1 VLARLLLLRR
11 RNHARRDERQRKKER
26 KMESHSGGSG
36 RSPMTSSYLSIHP
49 SSPALQC
56 TALHCWR
63 VQWPGAHA
71 RHRERRLPRGAVP
84 THNPPHPCV
93 RVCSCAA
100 HACLFVSR
108 ALRTAPH
115 LVVCCTARPL
125 IRRSWIRS
133 SNNSSAGLKKISRG
147 RSQQANIIIIYR
159 LIIVRW
165 ITSQFLDNS
174 SQ

>member
-84 THNPPHPCV
+84 THTHPTH
-93 RVCSCAA
+93 VCASAPA
-100 HACLFVSR
+100 RRTLACLFPGHC
-108 ALRTAPH
+108 APPRILLYAVRH
-115 LVVCCTARPL
+115 GRLL
-125 IRRSWIRS
+125 GGLG
-133 SNNSSAGLKKISRG
+133 SAPV
-147 RSQQANIIIIYR
+147 IIPAPA
-159 LIIVRW
+159 
-165 ITSQFLDNS
+165 
-174 SQ
+174 